1 MKLKLTQA
9 EVQRIKSLYST
20 DAAKYTSD
28 RAKIEGVKAEEL
40 STIESP
46 KAAYDHLTDRVKNVR
61 GIFDSNGFDA
71 RSGSFVT
78 MEDALTHYD
87 SPIVLPKVIDQMLI
101 EPIEPLLTVSKAFT
115 VVSGSDVES
124 LMAQWPAL
132 GSIEADDMAL
142 TQEYPERYLTMD
154 GGFAVSAVGK
164 VGVATKIAQETI
176 RESRYD
182 LVGLHV
188 RAMGAALAR
197 KKEKKSWTVLNST
210 GQLVFSNYNQAGA
223 VFGATTGRSRDG
235 TFNGAITGDDLFKA
249 WAHSASQGF
258 PFSQL
263 FCHPLAWTLFARDP
277 LTRQFALAGLA
288 QYYNA
293 LNGSASGPVPQYGN
307 GLGITGGYDNT
318 ASEFSFTANSTAA
331 VPGYIPMPLSIIP
344 TPFASFDAATML
356 TDIIAVSPGN
366 VGVIVQK
373 EGVTT
378 GSWEDPARDILKIKA
393 SERYGFGVPNMGL
406 GVYRFE
412 GVKVDLD
419 TVFLSPMI
427 ELTDSTPVVAAN
439 GTLANFTRP

>member
-9 EVQRIKSLYST
+9 EVQKIKSLYHT
-20 DAAKYTSD
+20 DAAKYVDS
-28 RAKIEGVKAEEL
+28 RAKIEGVTADEVSK
-40 STIESP
+40 IETP
-46 KAAYDHLTDRVKNVR
+46 KAAYEHVVDRVKTVR
-61 GIFDSNGFDA
+61 GIFDANGFDA

-87 SPIVLPKVIDQMLI
+87 MPIVLPKVIDEMLI

-115 VVSGSDVES
+115 TISGSDVDS

-132 GSIEADDMAL
+132 GAIEADDMSIA
-142 TQEYPERYLTMD
+142 QEYPERYLSME
-154 GGFAVSAVGK
+154 GGFTVSAVGK

-176 RESRYD
+176 KDSRYD

-197 KKEKKSWTVLNST
+197 KKEKKSWTVLSNT
-210 GQLVFSNYNQAGA
+210 GQTVFNNYNQAGA
-223 VFGATTGRSRDG
+223 VYGFTTGRGRDG
-235 TFNGAITGDDLFKA
+235 NFNGSITGDDLFKA
-249 WAHSASQGF
+249 WAHSAAQGF

-293 LNGSASGPVPQYGN
+293 MSGSPAGQVPQYGN

-318 ASEFSFTANSTAA
+318 AGQYSQAGNSVAGI
-331 VPGYIPMPLSIIP
+331 PGYIPMPLSIIP
-344 TPFASFDAATML
+344 TPFAAFDAATML

-378 GSWEDPARDILKIKA
+378 GQWEDPSRDILKIKA

-406 GVYRFE
+406 GVYAFK

-419 TVFLSPMI
+419 SVITSPMI
-427 ELTDSTPVVAAN
+427 ELNADPVTLGTTFTD
-439 GTLANFTRP
+439 FTQP